1 MAASIKCKPLWLG
14 LALLGVLVVAA
25 TLGLYQLG
33 VGQESDEPQG
43 GRCHALPTTATLSA
57 AGPARSG
64 LRRS

>member
-43 GRCHALPTTATLSA
+43 V
-57 AGPARSG
+57 
-64 LRRS
+64 